1 MDSTVMDMVSAPQA
15 RVLVT
20 QFVTLILELYTVALL
35 VTMPHSLPH
44 LLVQLAVI
52 SPPIVLIVNPEL
64 SLRDSTVSGALL
76 ELEISQNISIPAHV
90 LMEVIIVL

>member
-1 MDSTVMDMVSAPQA
+1 VI
-15 RVLVT
+15 VT
-20 QFVTLILELYTVALL
+20 QFLTLILELYTVALL

-76 ELEISQNISIPAHV
+76 ELEISPNSSTGVLVFQKIPV
-90 LMEVIIVL
+90 L